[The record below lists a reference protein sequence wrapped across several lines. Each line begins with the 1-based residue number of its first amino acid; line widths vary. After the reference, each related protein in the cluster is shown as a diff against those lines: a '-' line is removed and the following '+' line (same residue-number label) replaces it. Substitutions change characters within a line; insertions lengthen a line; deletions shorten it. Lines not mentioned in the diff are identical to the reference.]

1 MSHEPAGPRSARI
14 EPRPTPQS
22 PSPVSA
28 RQQGDK
34 PEPLA
39 MHYCPNCSQ
48 RLEERGCKLR
58 CERCGY
64 FMDCSDYY

>member
-1 MSHEPAGPRSARI
+1 MNSRPLPNGSPAEGKTESQRDAGTGSRRHRA
-14 EPRPTPQS
+14 ES
-22 PSPVSA
+22 S
-28 RQQGDK
+28 
-34 PEPLA
+34 PLA

-58 CERCGY
+58 CRRCGY